1 MYKAYHIWILM
12 AVSMEA
18 EMSTLPS
25 TPSIRWQ
32 CRRGMLELDMLLLPF
47 FDTVYE
53 TLAVEQKKA
62 FINLLAFPDQEIFA
76 FLMARQIPDSLAL
89 ESIVQHI
96 RGFLRLG

>member
-1 MYKAYHIWILM
+1 MKTI
-12 AVSMEA
+12 E
-18 EMSTLPS
+18 TLAIPS

-62 FINLLAFPDQEIFA
+62 FIDLLAFPDQEIYA
-76 FLMARQIPDSLAL
+76 FLIARQIPDSLAL
-89 ESIVQHI
+89 KSIVQSI
-96 RGFLRLG
+96 RGFSQQG

>member
-1 MYKAYHIWILM
+1 
-12 AVSMEA
+12 MESA
-18 EMSTLPS
+18 IMKTTETPAIPS

-62 FINLLAFPDQEIFA
+62 FIDLLAFPDQEIYT
-76 FLMARQIPDSLAL
+76 FLMGRQIPDSLAL
-89 ESIVQHI
+89 QSIVQRI
-96 RGFLRLG
+96 CGFKC